1 MGEMTL
7 KEIFDAMAEIY
18 THVSN
23 KDIGKIKSPLDSL
36 QIKGGEKQII
46 PLFIIAV
53 LLFVAAAW
61 VAPSSAA
68 ANANIV
74 ITEVTP
80 TDLSPGDIKEVT
92 LIVKNQ
98 GGGDARHIT
107 MNFQNSD
114 HISLIG
120 SSTVY
125 ISSLNAWCSKE
136 IPITIKAE
144 DEITEGAYAIPIVV
158 TFDEYYF
165 NASVGYVTTPMP
177 PTTITIVFN
186 VEGTTTLDVADVS
199 TDPFE
204 LREDSENNNITVLIE
219 NSGSAKARSVSLRMD
234 PHSPFVEA
242 YSGSTSGFTEEIEAR
257 SSHSFVFALD
267 IEDGAEEGSYTIP
280 LTIEYI
286 GEDAHKFSLKK
297 SITLKISSQADFLV
311 GEVTT
316 EPAVITR
323 GTTFRMNVPVKNIGN
338 KNAESVKVILK
349 TKSYFTGAKTDYLGD
364 IKVGSEK
371 IATFEL
377 EADRDTI
384 PDNYENDLKLIWT
397 DGDERLETIKSFRL
411 VVVSKERAGE
421 GLNEGFIPLAGI
433 GFLVASLTGAFIYFK
448 KKKG

>member
-1 MGEMTL
+1 M
-7 KEIFDAMAEIY
+7 
-18 THVSN
+18 
-23 KDIGKIKSPLDSL
+23 
-36 QIKGGEKQII
+36 KQII

-53 LLFVAAAW
+53 LLFVTAAGI
-61 VAPSSAA
+61 APSSAA

-74 ITEVTP
+74 ITDVTP
-80 TDLSPGDIKEVT
+80 TDLSPGDIKEIT
-92 LIVKNQ
+92 LTVKNQ
-98 GGGDARHIT
+98 GGTDARHIT

-114 HISLIG
+114 DISLIG

-144 DEITEGAYAIPIVV
+144 DEITDGAYPLPIMV

-165 NASVGYVTTPMP
+165 NASVGYVTDPMP
-177 PTTITIVFN
+177 PTTIAIVFN
-186 VEGTTTLDVADVS
+186 VEGTTTLEVADVS
-199 TDPFE
+199 TDPPE
-204 LREDSENNNITVLIE
+204 LREDSENNNVAVLIE
-219 NSGSAKARSVSLRMD
+219 NSGSAKARSVSVRTD
-234 PHSPFVEA
+234 PPHPFVEA
-242 YSGSTSGFTEEIEAR
+242 YSGSTSDFTEEIPAR
-257 SSHSFVFALD
+257 SSHRFVFALD

-338 KNAESVKVILK
+338 KDAKSVKVILK

-364 IKVGSEK
+364 IEIGSDK

-411 VVVSKERAGE
+411 VVVSEERAGE
-421 GLNEGFIPLAGI
+421 SLNPGFIPLAGVGLLI
-433 GFLVASLTGAFIYFK
+433 ALVIGAFIYFK

>member
-1 MGEMTL
+1 MNRL
-7 KEIFDAMAEIY
+7 KTMFKEKAKEEKMKEERNKLPESAVPADIRWDIMY
-18 THVSN
+18 TMR
-23 KDIGKIKSPLDSL
+23 
-36 QIKGGEKQII
+36 QII
-46 PLFIIAV
+46 LLIAT
-53 LLFVAAAW
+53 LIFVTAAL

-74 ITEVTP
+74 IADVTP
-80 TDLSPGDIKEVT
+80 TELSPGDIKEVT
-92 LIVKNQ
+92 FTVKNQ
-98 GGGDARHIT
+98 GGRDARHIT
-107 MNFQNSD
+107 LNFQNSD

-125 ISSLNAWCSKE
+125 ISSINAWCSKE

-144 DEITEGAYAIPIVV
+144 DELTNGAYAIPILV
-158 TFDEYYF
+158 TFSEYYH
-165 NASVGYVTTPMP
+165 NASVGYVTAPMP
-177 PTTITIVFN
+177 STNITIVFY
-186 VEGTTTLDVADVS
+186 VEGTTTLEVADVS
-199 TDPFE
+199 TDPPE
-204 LREDSENNNITVLIE
+204 LREDSGNNNITVLIE

-242 YSGSTSGFTEEIEAR
+242 YSGSTSGFTEEIQAR

-286 GEDAHKFSLKK
+286 GEDAHIFSLKK
-297 SITLKISSQADFLV
+297 SITLKISPQADFLV

-316 EPAVITR
+316 EPAVITS
-323 GTTFRMNVPVKNIGN
+323 GKTFRMNVPIKNIGN
-338 KNAESVKVILK
+338 KDAKSVKVILK

-364 IKVGSEK
+364 IEIGSDK

-397 DGDERLETIKSFRL
+397 EGDERLETIKSFRL

-421 GLNEGFIPLAGI
+421 GVNEGFIPLAGI
-433 GFLVASLTGAFIYFK
+433 GFLVASLTGAFVYFK
-448 KKKG
+448 KKKE

>member
-1 MGEMTL
+1 M
-7 KEIFDAMAEIY
+7 KEEE
-18 THVSN
+18 N
-23 KDIGKIKSPLDSL
+23 KLPDKMKDSTMR
-36 QIKGGEKQII
+36 QII
-46 PLFIIAV
+46 LLIATFI
-53 LLFVAAAW
+53 FVTAAL
-61 VAPSSAA
+61 VAPSSAGT
-68 ANANIV
+68 NANIV

-80 TDLSPGDIKEVT
+80 TDLSPGDIKEIT
-92 LIVKNQ
+92 LTVKNQ

-125 ISSLNAWCSKE
+125 ISSLNAWCSKG

-144 DEITEGAYAIPIVV
+144 DEITNGAYAIPILV
-158 TFDEYYF
+158 TFSKYYY
-165 NASVGYVTTPMP
+165 NASVGYVTDPMP

-186 VEGTTTLDVADVS
+186 VEGTTTLEVADVS
-199 TDPFE
+199 TDPLE
-204 LREDSENNNITVLIE
+204 LREDSENNNVAVLIE
-219 NSGSAKARSVSLRMD
+219 NSGSAKARSVSVKMN

-267 IEDGAEEGSYTIP
+267 IEDGVEEGSYTIP

-286 GEDAHKFSLKK
+286 GEDARKFSLKK
-297 SITLKISSQADFLV
+297 SITVKISSQADFLV

-338 KNAESVKVILK
+338 KDAKSVKVILK

-364 IKVGSEK
+364 IEVGWEK

-377 EADRDTI
+377 DADRDTI

-421 GLNEGFIPLAGI
+421 SVNPGFIPLAGI

>member
-1 MGEMTL
+1 MNKNKSNM
-7 KEIFDAMAEIY
+7 KEEE
-18 THVSN
+18 N
-23 KDIGKIKSPLDSL
+23 KLPDKMWDSTMR
-36 QIKGGEKQII
+36 QII
-46 PLFIIAV
+46 LLIAI
-53 LLFVAAAW
+53 LIFVTAAL
-61 VAPSSAA
+61 VAPSSAGT
-68 ANANIV
+68 NANIV

-92 LIVKNQ
+92 LTVKNQ

-136 IPITIKAE
+136 ISITIKAE
-144 DEITEGAYAIPIVV
+144 DEITNGAYAIPIAV
-158 TFDEYYF
+158 TFSKYYY
-165 NASVGYVTTPMP
+165 NASVGYVTAPMP

-186 VEGTTTLDVADVS
+186 VEGTTTLEVADVS
-199 TDPFE
+199 TDPLE

-234 PHSPFVEA
+234 PRRPFVEA
-242 YSGSTSGFTEEIEAR
+242 YSGSTSDFTEVIQAR
-257 SSHSFVFALD
+257 SSNSFVFALD

-280 LTIEYI
+280 ITIEYI

-338 KNAESVKVILK
+338 KDAESVKVILK

-364 IKVGSEK
+364 VEVGSDK

-377 EADRDTI
+377 EADRDAI

-397 DGDERLETIKSFRL
+397 EGDERLETIKSFRL
-411 VVVSKERAGE
+411 VVASKERAGE
-421 GLNEGFIPLAGI
+421 GLNEGFILLAGI
-433 GFLVASLTGAFIYFK
+433 GFLVASLTGTFIYFK
-448 KKKG
+448 KKKE